1 MGSTQADA
9 AAAPMAA
16 QLSRLR
22 ALLRQQKFAELL
34 AAGQTLL
41 EEGADHRDIALFV
54 AIAQRHLNRVEDA
67 LGTLASLE
75 GRYPRFSRVHEER
88 GHCFVALR
96 RAPQAIE
103 SFVRAVNLN
112 QALPSSWR
120 MLEALYRMTGQI
132 ENAALA
138 ARHVATLAG
147 LPREVLTA
155 TSLFADGDLDAA
167 EPMVRSFLLR
177 HGNHLEA
184 MRLLA
189 GIGTARKV
197 FDDAELLLSA
207 ALAIAPNYRAARQDY
222 AGVLVAM
229 HKYREAQL
237 QLDQLLEVEPENT
250 VLLNL
255 YAATCAGLGDYER
268 AIELYRKLLRATPDD
283 ADLYLSM
290 AHALKTVGRREQAID
305 AYRTAAS
312 RRPTFG
318 DAYWSLANLKTY
330 RFTAEE
336 LTRLRTALA
345 APAIRPVDRWHLCFA
360 LGKALEDRQEYAESF
375 RWYGEGNALMRAE
388 SHYRPELIEGNTR
401 QQIAVC
407 TADFFARRRGWGAP
421 APDPIFIV
429 GLPRSGST
437 LLEQILASHSQ
448 VEGTQELGNIQQFAQ
463 TLLGR
468 DPDMSEPRYPR
479 ILAEMEAEDFRKLGE
494 QYLAD
499 TQVYRKG
506 RAAGSPGVKPF
517 FIDKMP
523 NNFRHIGLIHMILP
537 NAKIIDARREPMA
550 CCFSNFKQLF
560 ARGQEFSYGID
571 DIARYYRTYLE
582 LMRHW
587 DHVLPGRVLRIFHED
602 VVADLGGN
610 VRRLLDYCGLDFEP
624 QCIEFHRTERSVR
637 TASSEQVRQ
646 PLYREG
652 LEHWKHFEP
661 WLEPLKLALGDALY
675 RYRDE
680 SGR

>member
-1 MGSTQADA
+1 MSSTEAGT
-9 AAAPMAA
+9 AAAPIAV

-22 ALLRQQKFAELL
+22 TLLRQQQFARVLATGQALL
-34 AAGQTLL
+34 KEG
-41 EEGADHRDIALFV
+41 EEHRDVPLFV
-54 AIAQRHLNRVEDA
+54 AIAQRHLNRIDDA
-67 LGTLASLE
+67 FATLATLE
-75 GRYPRFSRVHEER
+75 RRHPRFSRLHEER
-88 GHCFVALR
+88 GHCYVVLR
-96 RAPQAIE
+96 QAPQAIE
-103 SFVRAVNLN
+103 SFVLAVNLN
-112 QALPSSWR
+112 QALPASWR
-120 MLEALYRMTGQI
+120 MLEALYRMSGQAD
-132 ENAALA
+132 NAALA
-138 ARHVATLAG
+138 AKHVAALDS
-147 LPREVLTA
+147 LPREVVTA

-167 EPMVRSFLLR
+167 EPMVRSFLLQ
-177 HGNHLEA
+177 HGNHVEA

-207 ALAIAPNYRAARQDY
+207 ALAIAPAYRAARQDY
-222 AGVLVAM
+222 AGVLVEV
-229 HKYREAQL
+229 HKFREAQV
-237 QLDQLLEVEPENT
+237 QLDLLLAVEPQSS
-250 VLLNL
+250 LLKNL

-268 AIELYRKLLRATPDD
+268 AIGLYQELLRAAPND

-290 AHALKTVGRREQAID
+290 AHALKTVGRREEAIA
-305 AYRTAAS
+305 AYRRAADC
-312 RRPTFG
+312 RPAFG

-336 LTRLRTALA
+336 LTRLRNALA
-345 APAIRPVDRWHLCFA
+345 APAIRGVDRWHLCFA
-360 LGKALEDRQEYAESF
+360 LGKALEDRQDYAESF
-375 RWYGEGNALMRAE
+375 RWYAEGNALKRAE
-388 SHYRPELIEGNTR
+388 SNYRPELIEGNTR
-401 QQIAVC
+401 QQKAVC
-407 TADFFARRRGWGAP
+407 TTDFFARRRGWGAA

-437 LLEQILASHSQ
+437 LLEQILASHSR

-468 DPDMSEPRYPR
+468 DPDMSDPRYPR
-479 ILAEMEAEDFRKLGE
+479 ILTEMDAEDFRRMGE

-499 TQVYRKG
+499 TRVYRKG
-506 RAAGSPGVKPF
+506 GAPGAPGIEPF

-523 NNFRHIGLIHMILP
+523 NNFRHIGLIHLILP

-550 CCFSNFKQLF
+550 CCFSNLKQLF

-587 DHVLPGRVLRIFHED
+587 DHVLPGRVLRVFHED
-602 VVADLGGN
+602 VVLDLEGN
-610 VRRLLDYCGLDFEP
+610 VRRLLDHCGLDFEP
-624 QCIEFHRTERSVR
+624 QCLEFHRTARSVR

-652 LEHWKHFEP
+652 LDHWRQFEP
-661 WLEPLKLALGDALY
+661 WLGPLEEALGDALQ

-680 SGR
+680 PAR

>member
-1 MGSTQADA
+1 MGSTEADT
-9 AAAPMAA
+9 AAAPIAA
-16 QLSRLR
+16 QLASLR
-22 ALLRQQKFAELL
+22 TLLRRQKFTELL
-34 AAGQTLL
+34 ATGQALL
-41 EEGADHRDIALFV
+41 DEGTDHRDVPLFV
-54 AIAQRHLNRVEDA
+54 AIALRHLNRIEEA
-67 LGTLASLE
+67 LGTLANLE
-75 GRYPRFSRVHEER
+75 RLHPRFSRLHEER

-96 RAPQAIE
+96 QAARAIE
-103 SFVRAVNLN
+103 SFLVAVNLN

-120 MLEALYRMTGQI
+120 MLEGLYRMTGQAD
-132 ENAALA
+132 NAALA
-138 ARHVATLAG
+138 AKHVAALG
-147 LPREVLTA
+147 NLPREVVTA
-155 TSLFADGDLDAA
+155 TGLFADGDLDAA

-177 HGNHLEA
+177 HGNHVEA

-189 GIGTARKV
+189 GIGSARKV

-207 ALAIAPNYRAARQDY
+207 ALAIAPNFRAARQDY
-222 AGVLVAM
+222 AGVLVEM
-229 HKYREAQL
+229 HKFREAQV
-237 QLDQLLEVEPENT
+237 QLDQLLAAEPEN
-250 VLLNL
+250 LLLRNL

-268 AIELYRKLLRATPDD
+268 AIGLYRELLRATPED

-290 AHALKTVGRREQAID
+290 AHALKTVGRREEAIE
-305 AYRTAAS
+305 AYRTAAVC
-312 RRPTFG
+312 RPTFG

-330 RFTAEE
+330 RFTEEE

-345 APAIRPVDRWHLCFA
+345 APAIRNLDRWHLCFA

-375 RWYGEGNALMRAE
+375 RWYAEGNALKRAA
-388 SHYRPELIEGNTR
+388 SNYRPELIEGNTR
-401 QQIAVC
+401 QQKAVC

-448 VEGTQELGNIQQFAQ
+448 VEGTQELGNILEVAQ

-468 DPDMSEPRYPR
+468 DPDMSDPPYPR
-479 ILAEMEAEDFRKLGE
+479 ILAEMDAEAFRKLGE

-499 TQVYRKG
+499 TQVYRKS
-506 RAAGSPGVKPF
+506 RLPGSPAVKPF

-523 NNFRHIGLIHMILP
+523 NNFRHIGLIHLMLP

-550 CCFSNFKQLF
+550 CCFSNLKQLF
-560 ARGQEFSYGID
+560 ARGQEFSYGVD
-571 DIARYYRTYLE
+571 DIARYYRTYLD

-587 DHVLPGRVLRIFHED
+587 DQVLPGRVLRIHHED
-602 VVADLGGN
+602 VVLDLDGS
-610 VRRLLDYCGLDFEP
+610 VRRLLEFCGLDFEP
-624 QCIEFHRTERSVR
+624 RCIEFHRTQRSVR

-652 LEHWKHFEP
+652 LDHWKHFEP
-661 WLEPLKLALGDALY
+661 WLAPLEAALGDARE

-680 SGR
+680 